1 MIITSALL
9 GAQRDLVEFALQR
22 KGFDA
27 VLDQALV
34 WANKLLSPATCALM
48 FVDDNGKTFSKR
60 SEDFPPALLPDAAQ
74 ETGLHEDFGPASRR
88 KLLSS
93 TRLDTQMDASGDTAC
108 LEMSSGGLL
117 LSETIVVEGSRAAG
131 ALLVHSDQGKLSETA
146 DFTVSALAGSIGLAI
161 KVTQSERNLRSA
173 DEKLASLTAAIPGV
187 VYQRVVKPDGDIRY
201 IYISESAYELFGV
214 TAAEILANPK
224 ALFDHYSPDYREKF
238 QARLLEASRTL
249 TTWDV
254 EASIMMADGSQK
266 FTHAIA
272 RPALQDDGSVV
283 WTGIIMDATRIKET
297 ESAVAAAE
305 ANTRHAIIESLSQ
318 GFLMYDPLDRLTVCN
333 SHYWTLYPAL
343 AGVVKPGMT
352 YRDVAAAEARHAVHF
367 DTEEVGSSKE
377 HDLRLASHCQDS
389 HVFERQLSL
398 DKWILVNEHREADGG
413 TIVLYTDIS
422 DLKLREKRM
431 NHIAH
436 HDGLTDLPNRILFRE
451 KLDEAL
457 HRSNRTGEKV
467 AVFCL
472 DLDHFKNIN
481 DTLGHPAGDSL
492 LKVVAKRLV
501 GCLRPTDTAAR
512 LGGDEFAII
521 VTDLTTPEYASG
533 LAARL
538 LQAVIQPVFIE
549 GNQVLTAAS
558 VGIALSSADN
568 QDPDRLIKNA
578 DMALYRAKSDGRNT
592 FRYFEA
598 EMDVKAHARRTME
611 MDLRMAIA
619 RDEMELHYQPVVD
632 IDSNVIVAFEALIR
646 WTHPTRG
653 KVPPLDFIGFAEE
666 TGLIRALGEW
676 ILRRACSVASTWPE
690 RVRIAVNLSP
700 AQFKDRRLAETILAI
715 VKDSGLS
722 PNRLELEITES
733 LLLSDTD
740 ANLAT
745 LHQLKAAGIRIS
757 MDDFGTG
764 YSSLGNLRSFP
775 FDKIKIDQS
784 FIRDLETNPDSA
796 AIVRAVLSLGNSLGI
811 GTIAEGVET
820 SEQMLRLKYEGCTQI
835 QGFYYSKAQPAAEV
849 AEMLAEHNRNPHK
862 KISTIV
868 DEAAAR
874 EVPPGDGNAFTRW
887 DTGAKADDAG

>member
-1 MIITSALL
+1 MIVTSPLL
-9 GAQRDLVEFALQR
+9 GAQRDLVDCALQR

-34 WANKLLSPATCALM
+34 WACKLLSPASCAL
-48 FVDDNGKTFSKR
+48 VVVGDNGTTFSKA
-60 SEDFPPALLPDAAQ
+60 STDFPPALLPDPTQFTA
-74 ETGLHEDFGPASRR
+74 TGGGFASLARR
-88 KLLSS
+88 KVLSS
-93 TRLDTQMDASGDTAC
+93 TRLDTQKEAAGDIAC
-108 LEMSSGGLL
+108 MEVDGQSVLMSELILL
-117 LSETIVVEGSRAAG
+117 DGDRAAG
-131 ALLVHSDQGKLSETA
+131 ALLVHSDQGPLTEA
-146 DFTVSALAGSIGLAI
+146 EDFTISALAGSIGLAM
-161 KVTQSERNLRSA
+161 KVTQNERNLRSA

-187 VYQRVVKPDGDIRY
+187 VYQRVVKPDGQIRY
-201 IYISESAYELFGV
+201 IYISESAYDLFGV

-224 ALFDHYSPDYREKF
+224 ALFDHYSPDYREHF

-249 TTWDV
+249 STWDV
-254 EASIMMADGSQK
+254 EASIMMADGQQK

-283 WTGIIMDATRIKET
+283 WTGIIMDATRIKKT
-297 ESAVAAAE
+297 EAAVAAAE

-318 GFLMYDPLDRLTVCN
+318 GFLMYDAQDRLTVCN
-333 SHYWTLYPAL
+333 SHYWTLYPKL
-343 AGVVKPGMT
+343 ARVVKAGMS
-352 YRDVAAAEARHAVHF
+352 YRDVATAEAAHAIDPETGEMGCNSVHA
-367 DTEEVGSSKE
+367 
-377 HDLRLASHCQDS
+377 LRLASHSNDR
-389 HVFERQLSL
+389 HVFERQLN
-398 DKWILVNEHREADGG
+398 DDQWILVNEHREADGG

-436 HDGLTDLPNRILFRE
+436 HDALTDLPNRILFRE
-451 KLDEAL
+451 KLEEAL
-457 HRSNRTGEKV
+457 KRSARTGEKV

-492 LKVVAKRLV
+492 LKVVAKRLM
-501 GCLRPTDTAAR
+501 GCLRSTDTAAR

-521 VTDLTTPEYASG
+521 VTDLPTPDFASG

-558 VGIALSSADN
+558 IGIALSDPEN
-568 QDPDRLIKNA
+568 QDPDRLIKSA

-592 FRYFEA
+592 YRYFEV

-611 MDLRMAIA
+611 LDLRTAIA

-632 IDSNVIVAFEALIR
+632 IDSNEIVAFEALIR
-646 WTHPTRG
+646 WTHPIRG

-676 ILRRACSVASTWPE
+676 ILRRACNTAATWSVPV
-690 RVRIAVNLSP
+690 RVAVNLSP
-700 AQFKDRRLAETILAI
+700 AQFKDRRLADTILQI
-715 VKDSGLS
+715 VRESGLA

-745 LHQLKAAGIRIS
+745 LHRLKAAGIRIS

-784 FIRDLETNPDSA
+784 FIKDLETNPDSA

-835 QGFYYSKAQPAAEV
+835 QGFYYSKAQPAAGV
-849 AEMLAEHNRNPHK
+849 AALLDEHLRDPK
-862 KISTIV
+862 KQISTIL
-868 DEAAAR
+868 DEATG
-874 EVPPGDGNAFTRW
+874 ELVPPGEGDAFTECN
-887 DTGAKADDAG
+887 TKPKP

>member
-1 MIITSALL
+1 MIVTSPLL
-9 GAQRDLVEFALQR
+9 GAQRDLVDCALQR
-22 KGFDA
+22 KGLDA
-27 VLDQALV
+27 VLDQALA
-34 WANKLLSPATCALM
+34 WANQLLSPAACALVI
-48 FVDDNGKTFSKR
+48 VDDHGKTFSKA
-60 SEDFPPALLPDAAQ
+60 STEFPPALLPDVTLMARVGAGQAALS
-74 ETGLHEDFGPASRR
+74 GR
-88 KLLSS
+88 KVLSS
-93 TRLDTQMDASGDTAC
+93 TQLDTQTEFAGDIAC
-108 LEMSSGGLL
+108 IEADGQPVLVSRPIL
-117 LSETIVVEGSRAAG
+117 VEGGETAG
-131 ALLVHSDQGKLSETA
+131 MLLVHADQGALTEA
-146 DFTVSALAGSIGLAI
+146 NEFAISALAGSIGLAI
-161 KVTQSERNLRSA
+161 KVTQNERNLRSA

-214 TAAEILANPK
+214 TATEILANPK

-254 EASIMMADGSQK
+254 EASIMMADGQQK

-283 WTGIIMDATRIKET
+283 WTGIIMDATRIKQT
-297 ESAVAAAE
+297 EAAVAAAE

-318 GFLMYDPLDRLTVCN
+318 GFLMYDPQDRLTVCN

-343 AGVVKPGMT
+343 AGVVRPGMT
-352 YRDVAAAEARHAVHF
+352 YREVAAAEAQQAV
-367 DTEEVGSSKE
+367 DAKTSGSGFHKE
-377 HDLRLASHCQDS
+377 HELRLTSHCQDS
-389 HVFERQLSL
+389 HVFERQLSA
-398 DKWILVNEHREADGG
+398 DKWILVNEHREPDGG

-422 DLKLREKRM
+422 DLKSREKRM

-436 HDGLTDLPNRILFRE
+436 HDALTDLPNRILFRE
-451 KLDEAL
+451 KLEDAL
-457 HRSNRTGEKV
+457 HRSSRTGERV

-501 GCLRPTDTAAR
+501 GCLRATDTAAR

-521 VTDLTTPEYASG
+521 VTDLPTPEFASG
-533 LAARL
+533 LATRL
-538 LQAVIQPVFIE
+538 LQAIIQPVFIE

-558 VGIALSSADN
+558 VGISLSDVDN
-568 QDPDRLIKNA
+568 QDPDRLIKSA

-611 MDLRMAIA
+611 MDLRMAIT

-632 IDSNVIVAFEALIR
+632 INSNEIVAFEALIR

-676 ILRRACSVASTWPE
+676 ILRRACSVAATWPE
-690 RVRIAVNLSP
+690 PVRVAVNLSP
-700 AQFKDRRLAETILAI
+700 AQFKDRRLADTILNI
-715 VKDSGLS
+715 VKESGLA

-745 LHQLKAAGIRIS
+745 LHRLKDAGIRIS

-784 FIRDLETNPDSA
+784 FIKDLETNPNSA
-796 AIVRAVLSLGNSLGI
+796 AMVRAVLSLGNSLGI

-820 SEQMLRLKYEGCTQI
+820 NAQMLRLKSEGCTQI
-835 QGFYYSKAQPAAEV
+835 QGFYYSKAQPAAGV
-849 AEMLAEHNRNPHK
+849 ASMLAEHIKDPK
-862 KISTIV
+862 KRISTIV

-874 EVPPGDGNAFTRW
+874 EVPPGDGDAFTNW
-887 DTGAKADDAG
+887 NAGAKS